1 MTITG
6 RVDVT
11 FNVSFDK
18 ANGSSLRSSV
28 IYKPFRKI
36 YTVKN
41 RFGTL
46 YAAFIIRNTIFI
58 PVS

>member
-6 RVDVT
+6 RVGVT

-46 YAAFIIRNTIFI
+46 YASFKTKKKFYL
-58 PVS
+58 

>member
-46 YAAFIIRNTIFI
+46 YASFKTKKKCYL
-58 PVS
+58 